1 MVLDSGAT
9 AHLCCERKIFSEYKE
24 HKERIL
30 LAGNNCIES
39 VGRGTVIVKWHEF
52 EIKLVDVL
60 YVQELQYNFMSVEK
74 GFCVKFSGA
83 SVIENDGTVILRTE
97 KRENLFLFENAKNKC
112 YNVQNKNS
120 SQLCHYSDI

>member
-1 MVLDSGAT
+1 
-9 AHLCCERKIFSEYKE
+9 
-24 HKERIL
+24 
-30 LAGNNCIES
+30 
-39 VGRGTVIVKWHEF
+39 VIVKWHEF

-60 YVQELQYNFMSVEK
+60 YVQELQYNFMSVSKAIEK
-74 GFCVKFSGA
+74 GFCVKFSEKGA
-83 SVIENDGTVILRTE
+83 SVIENDGTVILKAE